1 MFFIA
6 DNAVTSTHAYSFFQL
21 EARRS
26 AGYSNTMVADKV
38 LLKQRHVNKFTTTF
52 VPTPYS
58 FTEKTGKQG
67 VIRSPDGKTMKRNVS
82 HTRPDPNHHREP

>member
-1 MFFIA
+1 
-6 DNAVTSTHAYSFFQL
+6 
-21 EARRS
+21 
-26 AGYSNTMVADKV
+26 MVADKV

-82 HTRPDPNHHREP
+82 HTRPDPNHHREPQVEQPTSSDVSQKSSAQEDINFKRI